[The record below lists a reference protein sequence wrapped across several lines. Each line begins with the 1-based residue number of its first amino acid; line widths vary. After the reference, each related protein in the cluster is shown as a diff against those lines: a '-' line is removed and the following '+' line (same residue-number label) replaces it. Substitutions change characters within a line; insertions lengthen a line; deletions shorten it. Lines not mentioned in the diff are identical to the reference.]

1 MGKQAVE
8 NLTALVLVGEVI
20 MDTALENLKW

>member
-20 MDTALENLKW
+20 MDTTLENLKW